1 MIIDNIAQ
9 ESPLKGL
16 HPVEKII
23 GCLLTLATILL
34 IKDIWLHILMI
45 FITSFFLTFIAKINW
60 KTLSLI
66 FLAFLPFLFMGA
78 ISIAISLSFDSS
90 IRVVITPTSL
100 YQGTFIFFRS
110 FSCLLCMFSL
120 ILTTPMQQVI
130 WGLRKM
136 KCPTIICEMML
147 IIYKYIF
154 ILIETSKKI
163 YLSQHARL
171 GYRGYSQSLRSFAA
185 LLSALFIKS
194 LDYGSKLYTSLE
206 SRGYNGVLHT
216 AATHP
221 PVKISHL
228 FYILSMNITVLLV
241 EYLWILERR

>member
-23 GCLLTLATILL
+23 GCILTLTTLL
-34 IKDIWLHILMI
+34 VLKEIRSHLLAIVLLNM
-45 FITSFFLTFIAKINW
+45 FLLFIAKINW
-60 KTLSLI
+60 KTLSLML
-66 FLAFLPFLFMGA
+66 LAFLPFLLFGA
-78 ISIAISLSFDSS
+78 LSIALTLSVDSGITVNITSASLN
-90 IRVVITPTSL
+90 
-100 YQGTFIFFRS
+100 QGIFIFFRS
-110 FSCLLCMFSL
+110 FSCLLCMYSL
-120 ILTTPMQQVI
+120 VLTTPIQQVI
-130 WGLRKM
+130 WGLRKL

-154 ILIETSKKI
+154 ILAETSKKI

-171 GYRGYSQSLRSFAA
+171 GYKGYKQSLRSFAA

-194 LDYGSKLYTSLE
+194 LDYGRKLFTSLE
-206 SRGYNGVLHT
+206 SRGYVGTLHT
-216 AATHP
+216 VATYP

-228 FYILSMNITVLLV
+228 LSILIINLI
-241 EYLWILERR
+241 ILFFGY